1 MKARQYFSQNRMFVL
16 LVLFSIILGMSIA
29 TISFYTGF
37 QKGKGFLA
45 YAEESSIKD
54 EPAVVKAG
62 EIQRAFELVAKT
74 AIPAVVNIS
83 TEIVVKQRL
92 SMGNDPFFKFFG
104 KDWFDFFFG
113 GPQGPREREFV
124 QRALGTGVIITKDGY
139 ILTNFHVVKDAS
151 KIKVKLKNGKTY
163 KAKVIG
169 VDPKT
174 DLALIKIDA
183 KNLPAAVLGDSDKIK
198 VGDWAIAIGNPFGL
212 NHTLTVG
219 IISAKGRSGIMN
231 DASKYE
237 NFIQTDASINPGN
250 SGGPLLNI
258 QGEVIGINTA
268 IASPSGGN
276 VGIGFAIP
284 INMAKKIMKQL
295 KEKGKVERGWLG
307 INIQDLTEDLAKF
320 FKVKPNSGVLV
331 ADVVKNS
338 PAKKAGFKSGDI
350 IIEFDGVKITDSNKL
365 RNIVAETPPYTKVK
379 VKIIRKGKKKTLTVK
394 LGKLPDNE
402 EDLISSKNPVK
413 SEWLGMR
420 TSDITPNIARKFNV
434 DEDES
439 GVIVTFIKEGSVAAV
454 NGLRPGDIIKQINNT
469 KIKDMD
475 DYIKFTRK
483 HGDED
488 SFLLVI
494 KRKGTL
500 FYMTVEN
507 EEK

>member
-1 MKARQYFSQNRMFVL
+1 MRLTKSKTLLIVVVL
-16 LVLFSIILGMSIA
+16 LLNSLIISAIPLNDD
-29 TISFYTGF
+29 
-37 QKGKGFLA
+37 GKSPFV
-45 YAEESSIKD
+45 D
-54 EPAVVKAG
+54 VVKDIR
-62 EIQRAFELVAKT
+62 ES
-74 AIPAVVNIS
+74 VVNIKV
-83 TEIVVKQRL
+83 EYEVKTGGFNQ
-92 SMGNDPFFKFFG
+92 MPFNDDFFKFFFPDPNLTPQPKARHSISMGSGFIYKREG
-104 KDWFDFFFG
+104 KD
-113 GPQGPREREFV
+113 V
-124 QRALGTGVIITKDGY
+124 YIITNNHVAENGKDGD
-139 ILTNFHVVKDAS
+139 ITVTLAD
-151 KIKVKLKNGKTY
+151 
-163 KAKVIG
+163 KAKYTGEIVG
-169 VDPKT
+169 LDKDS
-174 DLALIKIDA
+174 DLAVIKIEVDFGDKVTIA
-183 KNLPAAVLGDSDKIK
+183 PLGNSDDIEI
-198 VGDWAIAIGNPFGL
+198 GDWAIAIGNPFGL